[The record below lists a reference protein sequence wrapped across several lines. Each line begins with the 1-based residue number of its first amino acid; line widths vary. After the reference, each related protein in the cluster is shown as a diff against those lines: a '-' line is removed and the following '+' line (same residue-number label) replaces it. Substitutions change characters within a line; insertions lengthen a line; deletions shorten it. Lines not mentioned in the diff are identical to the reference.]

1 MDEVKVS
8 VIIPCYKQADFLPD
22 ALESLLK
29 QTYRNWEAIVVNDG
43 SPDNTEEV
51 VRQYMQQDN
60 RISYLPQQN
69 QGVSA
74 ARNNGIKQAKGEF
87 ILPLDADDWIKP
99 TYIEKAVRVFSEHPE
114 TTLVYCLQCSNNE
127 EECPSPRYAGYKS
140 LLVYNSIFSSAIY
153 RKSDCLAIGG
163 YDAGMVWGLEDWEFY
178 IRLLDEQSVVVQ
190 LEEPLFFYRI
200 KENSRN
206 TTATLH
212 LHELHQIIYSK
223 HMDIYGKLYD
233 DPIALLR
240 WLQQDEE
247 TIHQMKAELEHY
259 QRRRKNKWYRR
270 LGRRLR
276 SFFR

>member
-8 VIIPCYKQADFLPD
+8 VIIPCYKQAVFLPD

-99 TYIEKAVRVFSEHPE
+99 T
-114 TTLVYCLQCSNNE
+114 
-127 EECPSPRYAGYKS
+127 
-140 LLVYNSIFSSAIY
+140 
-153 RKSDCLAIGG
+153 
-163 YDAGMVWGLEDWEFY
+163 
-178 IRLLDEQSVVVQ
+178 
-190 LEEPLFFYRI
+190 
-200 KENSRN
+200 
-206 TTATLH
+206 
-212 LHELHQIIYSK
+212 
-223 HMDIYGKLYD
+223 
-233 DPIALLR
+233 
-240 WLQQDEE
+240 
-247 TIHQMKAELEHY
+247 
-259 QRRRKNKWYRR
+259 
-270 LGRRLR
+270 
-276 SFFR
+276 

>member
-1 MDEVKVS
+1 METTKQYTAKDFKSDQYVRWCPGCGNHAILNVLQKSMAELGIPPHETVVISGIGCSSRLPYYINSYGFHTIHGRGAAIATGVKVANPGLT
-8 VIIPCYKQADFLPD
+8 VWQI
-22 ALESLLK
+22 
-29 QTYRNWEAIVVNDG
+29 TGDG
-43 SPDNTEEV
+43 
-51 VRQYMQQDN
+51 
-60 RISYLPQQN
+60 
-69 QGVSA
+69 
-74 ARNNGIKQAKGEF
+74 
-87 ILPLDADDWIKP
+87 
-99 TYIEKAVRVFSEHPE
+99 
-114 TTLVYCLQCSNNE
+114 
-127 EECPSPRYAGYKS
+127 
-140 LLVYNSIFSSAIY
+140 
-153 RKSDCLAIGG
+153 DCLAIGG
-163 YDAGMVWGLEDWEFY
+163 YDTGMVWGLEDWEFY

>member
-8 VIIPCYKQADFLPD
+8 VIIPCYKQAVFLPD

-74 ARNNGIKQAKGEF
+74 ARNNGI
-87 ILPLDADDWIKP
+87 
-99 TYIEKAVRVFSEHPE
+99 IEKAVRVFSEHPE

-140 LLVYNSIFSSAIY
+140 LLVYNSIFSSAVY

-163 YDAGMVWGLEDWEFY
+163 YDTGMVWGLEDWEFY

-190 LEEPLFFYRI
+190 IEEPLFFYRI

-247 TIHQMKAELEHY
+247 TIHQMKEELEHY